1 MFLCGLSTAVVPLLP
16 ENNYTWLA
24 AASGLFGLSIGANYS
39 LAAVILVD
47 LISLERFVN
56 AYGLL
61 LLFQGV
67 ANLVGPPLAGWISDM
82 TGKSAT
88 SIESVRLVLPVI
100 GSVRFLRYVLLH
112 CRHLHHS
119 LGSDPWAL
127 TGVQARAFPHV
138 FYKRHY

>member
-1 MFLCGLSTAVVPLLP
+1 MFLCGLSTVVVPLLP

-67 ANLVGPPLAGWISDM
+67 ANLIGPPLAGWLSDM
-82 TGKSAT
+82 TGETTEFLPEVNLIFIPFVDWQALT
-88 SIESVRLVLPVI
+88 TCPSILPVF
-100 GSVRFLRYVLLH
+100 SSF
-112 CRHLHHS
+112 CPEPS
-119 LGSDPWAL
+119 
-127 TGVQARAFPHV
+127 
-138 FYKRHY
+138 